1 MYHREQRS
9 KFGGTVKNRGRL
21 VSSLLILVALVAG
34 VVFITA
40 SGGDDGPSESD
51 STFLA
56 RVGSVGPDAFSSSF
70 ATAAAEGPFRI
81 QTGEIDSNSD
91 NLYVVPGRTYGG
103 SGANMCD
110 IEIGRAHV

>member
-34 VVFITA
+34 VVVFITA

-70 ATAAAEGPFRI
+70 ATAAAEGPFSI

-91 NLYVVPGRTYGG
+91 NLYVVP
-103 SGANMCD
+103 D
-110 IEIGRAHV
+110 PP